1 MEQPLTPFNDLW
13 EREALAG
20 LGRRLRSGYPQW
32 QRRRRRRRLALA
44 AAAAVAVAGITIFN
58 FQLSIPRPYD
68 SVACNR
74 AGIPDRHWADV
85 AAHVLTAKTL

>member
-32 QRRRRRRRLALA
+32 RRRRALA
-44 AAAAVAVAGITIFN
+44 AAAAVAVAGITFFN

-74 AGIPDRHWADV
+74 AGIPDRHWAEV
-85 AAHVLTAKTL
+85 AAHVLTAKAL

>member
-20 LGRRLRSGYPQW
+20 LG
-32 QRRRRRRRLALA
+32 RRRRRLALA

-74 AGIPDRHWADV
+74 AGIPDRHWAEV
-85 AAHVLTAKTL
+85 AAHVLTAKAL